1 MSAAPVDAT
10 HAPGAPLPA
19 LIVGAGPAGLASAA
33 CLQRRGIEA
42 LVLEAGP
49 SLAHSWRHHY
59 DRLRLHTVKQQSHM
73 PGLPFAR
80 ELPRYPSRAD
90 VVAYLETYAARFAI
104 APRTGEA
111 VNRVRAEA
119 GAFAV
124 ETPRATYRARAVVM
138 AAGLN
143 RLPSAEGLPEQEHF
157 RGTVIHSRDY
167 RNADRFAGQRV
178 LVVGGGNTGA
188 EIALDLAEHGAR
200 PTLALRSPVNVVP
213 RDFLGLPTQLTAI
226 RTRRLPIK
234 LRDAIGRLVSRLAF
248 GNLARYGL
256 ARPAFGPLTSIER
269 RRRIPIIDV
278 GTIAAIKRGDI
289 AVKPAVTRFTE
300 SGAVFADDTRAEL
313 DAVVLATGYRPA
325 LGEILDMPGVLDDQG
340 VPRDWRGGGVQPNL
354 FFVGYTQPAT
364 GLLRQIGIE
373 AEAAAAAIAT
383 AGALTRT

>member
-1 MSAAPVDAT
+1 MNTPS
-10 HAPGAPLPA
+10 APLPA
-19 LIVGAGPAGLASAA
+19 LVVGAGPAGLASAA
-33 CLQRRGIEA
+33 CLKRRGVEA

-59 DRLRLHTVKQQSHM
+59 DRLHLHTVKQQSHM

-90 VVAYLETYAARFAI
+90 VVAYLEAYAARFAI

-111 VNRVRAEA
+111 VRRVRAED
-119 GAFAV
+119 GGLVV
-124 ETPRATYRARAVVM
+124 ESTRATYRTRAVVM

-143 RLPSAEGLPEQEHF
+143 RLPNPEHLPDQQRF
-157 RGTVIHSRDY
+157 RGAVIHSRDY

-178 LVVGGGNTGA
+178 LVVGAGNTGA
-188 EIALDLAEHGAR
+188 EIALDLAEQGAR
-200 PTLALRSPVNVVP
+200 PTLALRSPVNIVP

-226 RTRRLPIK
+226 RIRRLPLK
-234 LRDAIGRLVSRLAF
+234 VRDGIGRLVSRLAF

-256 ARPAFGPLTSIER
+256 ARPVFGPLTSIEL

-289 AVKPAVTRFTE
+289 AVKPAVTGFTE
-300 SGAVFADDTRAEL
+300 SGAAFADDTVAEF

-325 LGEILDMPGVLDDQG
+325 LGEILDVPGVLDDQG
-340 VPRDWRGGGVQPNL
+340 CPRDWRGGGAQPNL

-364 GLLRQIGIE
+364 GLLRQIGID
-373 AEAAAAAIAT
+373 AEAAAAAIAA

>member
-1 MSAAPVDAT
+1 MSTAPPGAT
-10 HAPGAPLPA
+10 DAPLPA

-33 CLQRRGIEA
+33 CLKRRGIEA

-49 SLAHSWRHHY
+49 SLANSWRHHY

-80 ELPRYPSRAD
+80 GLPRYPSRAD
-90 VVAYLETYAARFAI
+90 FVSYLETYAATFAI

-111 VNRVRAEA
+111 VRRVRAED
-119 GAFAV
+119 GAFVV
-124 ETPRATYRARAVVM
+124 ESAHAMYRARAVVI

-143 RLPSAEGLPEQEHF
+143 RLPNPERLPDQDRF
-157 RGTVIHSRDY
+157 RGAVIHSRDY
-167 RNADRFAGQRV
+167 RNADPFAGQRV
-178 LVVGGGNTGA
+178 LVVGAGNTGA

-200 PTLALRSPVNVVP
+200 PTLALRSPVNIVP
-213 RDFLGLPTQLTAI
+213 REFLGLPTQLTSI
-226 RTRRLPIK
+226 RIRRLPLK

-248 GNLARYGL
+248 GDLARHGL
-256 ARPAFGPLTSIER
+256 ARPAFGPLTSIEL

-278 GTIAAIKRGDI
+278 GTVAAIKRGDI

-300 SGAVFADDTRAEL
+300 SGAAFADDSAADF

-325 LGEILDMPGVLDDQG
+325 LGEILDVPGVLDDQG
-340 VPRDWRGGGVQPNL
+340 VPRDWRGGGAQPNL

-364 GLLRQIGIE
+364 GLLRQIGID
-373 AEAAAAAIAT
+373 AEAAAAAIAA